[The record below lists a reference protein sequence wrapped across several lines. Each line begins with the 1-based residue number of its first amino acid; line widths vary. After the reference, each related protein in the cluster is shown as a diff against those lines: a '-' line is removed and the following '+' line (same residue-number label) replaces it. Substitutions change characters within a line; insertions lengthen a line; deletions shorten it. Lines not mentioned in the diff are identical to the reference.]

1 MKKNLGSRM
10 KQDSNRSNKKERRT
24 HKSHSFKF
32 NFDIKKFLRITSKTL
47 ATTWIVAL
55 VLLALFVVLV
65 TPAVFDILN
74 VRNAADAAT
83 HNINVSAEE
92 VAEARVAYSNKVQHY
107 VECTNNMQNL
117 NLIQKIQNS
126 AISSV
131 AGTNVAINKNI
142 VITVVE
148 LYEIAVI
155 AIPLIVFATVKA
167 KKFIAT
173 IKENKKIKKEKE
185 ATAELKLLAS

>member
-1 MKKNLGSRM
+1 MKKNYEGKRM
-10 KQDSNRSNKKERRT
+10 DSNRKIKKERRT
-24 HKSHSFKF
+24 HKSNSFKI
-32 NFDIKKFLRITSKTL
+32 NFDLNKFLRITSKTL

-83 HNINVSAEE
+83 HNIHVSAEE
-92 VAEARVAYSNKVQHY
+92 VAEARLAYSNKVQHY
-107 VECTNNMQNL
+107 VECTNNMQNM
-117 NLIQKIQNS
+117 NLLSKIQNS
-126 AISSV
+126 AISSI
-131 AGTNVAINKNI
+131 AGMNIAINKNI

-148 LYEIAVI
+148 LYEIAVV
-155 AIPLIVFATVKA
+155 ALPLVIFATVKT

-173 IKENKKIKKEKE
+173 IKDNKKIKKEKE

>member
-1 MKKNLGSRM
+1 MKKNYEGKRM
-10 KQDSNRSNKKERRT
+10 DSNRKVKKERRA
-24 HKSHSFKF
+24 HKSNSFKF

-83 HNINVSAEE
+83 HNVNVSAEE

-173 IKENKKIKKEKE
+173 IKDNKKIKKEKE

>member
-1 MKKNLGSRM
+1 MKKNYGKRM
-10 KQDSNRSNKKERRT
+10 DSNRKVKKERNT
-24 HKSHSFKF
+24 HKSNSFKI
-32 NFDIKKFLRITSKTL
+32 NFDLNKFLRITSKTL

-83 HNINVSAEE
+83 HNIHVSAEE
-92 VAEARVAYSNKVQHY
+92 VAEARLAYSNKVQHY
-107 VECTNNMQNL
+107 VECTNNMQNM
-117 NLIQKIQNS
+117 NLLSKIQNS
-126 AISSV
+126 AISSI
-131 AGTNVAINKNI
+131 AGMNIAINKNI

-148 LYEIAVI
+148 LYEIAVV
-155 AIPLIVFATVKA
+155 ALPLVIFATVKT

-173 IKENKKIKKEKE
+173 IKDNKKIKKEKE